1 MIGRSIAALGMVL
14 VLGCGSND
22 AGASARWLSFDAGPP
37 PPELKRAEVL
47 YNSYC
52 LSCHGRQGRGEGL
65 GPPLLDSLFL
75 APLVTDDDALRAVT
89 AGANQRAY
97 SFGAMP
103 PVPILA
109 PAEALQVIEYVRWL
123 QQRAWPDRT
132 PGTNERD

>member
-1 MIGRSIAALGMVL
+1 MIRSVRIPMCLAL
-14 VLGCGSND
+14 VLACGSGD
-22 AGASARWLSFDAGPP
+22 AGASARWLSFESGSP

-75 APLVTDDDALRAVT
+75 PPFVTEDDALRAIT
-89 AGANQRAY
+89 TGTNQRAY

-103 PVPILA
+103 AVSILS
-109 PAEALQVIEYVRWL
+109 PSEAVQVIAYVRWL
-123 QQRAWPDRT
+123 QHRAWPDDR
-132 PGTNERD
+132 PGTN